1 MTTNRD
7 GILYVCERMEWYW
20 NLSNVQFEE
29 SVVDIRSLIGL
40 RDRLEEHIIDLYKAL
55 LLYQIKSVLSYY
67 RNQGLDFLRNLFKSD
82 DWDGSLESVKDAENI
97 FRQDLAEYNEQL
109 KMTYIKRKLHQ
120 NLREEDRL
128 ILDWL
133 TKTTYG
139 PKQTDNFS
147 RRQKGTGRWLLESD
161 EFLKWRVEAKQTLF
175 CPGIP
180 GAGKTVLT
188 STVVDDLRT
197 KFRNDDSVGIA
208 YLYCEFN
215 RQDQKPIDLLLSLL
229 RQLIQR
235 RPPVPENLKS
245 LYEQHSKDDTK
256 LSFGEVLQILEFI
269 VHTYSRAF
277 IIIDALDECQVSEG
291 GRNKFLLEI
300 FNLQTKT
307 GANVFA
313 TSRPIPDIVHEFEKQ
328 KSISLPVRASN
339 EDIRTYLDPRMSELP
354 LFVQY
359 SPPLQEEIKTAIL
372 EAADGMYVLC
382 HTLYEN

>member
-1 MTTNRD
+1 MLSSLEILKAPADETTTNRD
-7 GILYVCERMEWYW
+7 GIVYVCERMEWYW
-20 NLSNVQFEE
+20 NLSNIQFEE
-29 SVVDIRSLIGL
+29 NVVDIRSLVGL
-40 RDRLEEHIIDLYKAL
+40 RDRLEKHIIDLYKAL

-67 RNQGLDFLRNLFKSD
+67 RNQGFDFLRNLFKSD
-82 DWDGSLESVKDAENI
+82 DWDGSLKSVRDAEDI
-97 FRQDLAEYNEQL
+97 FRQDLAVYNEQL
-109 KMTYIKRKLHQ
+109 KMS
-120 NLREEDRL
+120 
-128 ILDWL
+128 
-133 TKTTYG
+133 KTTYG
-139 PKQTDNFS
+139 PEQTDNFS

-161 EFLKWRVEAKQTLF
+161 EFLKWIVETKQTLF
-175 CPGIP
+175 CPGMP

-188 STVVDDLRT
+188 STVVKDLST
-197 KFRNDDSVGIA
+197 MFRNDDSVGIA
-208 YLYCEFN
+208 YLYCEFK
-215 RQDQKPIDLLLSLL
+215 RQNDQKPIDLLLSLL
-229 RQLIQR
+229 RQLIQK
-235 RPPVPENLKS
+235 RPPVPENFKS
-245 LYEQHSKDDTK
+245 LYEQHNKD
-256 LSFGEVLQILEFI
+256 
-269 VHTYSRAF
+269 YSRTF

-291 GRNKFLLEI
+291 GRSKFLSEI

-354 LFVQY
+354 LFVQD

>member
-1 MTTNRD
+1 
-7 GILYVCERMEWYW
+7 
-20 NLSNVQFEE
+20 
-29 SVVDIRSLIGL
+29 
-40 RDRLEEHIIDLYKAL
+40 
-55 LLYQIKSVLSYY
+55 
-67 RNQGLDFLRNLFKSD
+67 LRNLFKSD
-82 DWDGSLESVKDAENI
+82 DWDGSLKSVQDAENI
-97 FRQDLAEYNEQL
+97 FRQDLAVYNDQT
-109 KMTYIKRKLHQ
+109 KMFYFNRKLRQ
-120 NLREEDRL
+120 DLREEDKL

-161 EFLKWRVEAKQTLF
+161 EFLKWRVETKQTLF
-175 CPGIP
+175 CTGMP

-188 STVVDDLRT
+188 STVVNDLST
-197 KFRNDDSVGIA
+197 MFRNDDSVGIA

-215 RQDQKPIDLLLSLL
+215 RQNDQKAIDLLLSLL

-256 LSFGEVLQILEFI
+256 PSFGEVSQILEFI

-291 GRNKFLLEI
+291 GRNKFLSEI
-300 FNLQTKT
+300 FDLQTKT
-307 GANVFA
+307 GVNVFA
-313 TSRPIPDIVHEFEKQ
+313 TSRPIPDIIHEFGKQ
-328 KSISLPVRASN
+328 KGISLPVRASD
-339 EDIRTYLDPRMSELP
+339 EDIRTYLDPRMLELP
-354 LFVQY
+354 LFVRR
-359 SPPLQEEIKTAIL
+359 SPSLQEKIKTAVL

-382 HTLYEN
+382 HTLYKD

>member
-1 MTTNRD
+1 
-7 GILYVCERMEWYW
+7 MEWYW

-29 SVVDIRSLIGL
+29 NVVDIRSLIGL
-40 RDRLEEHIIDLYKAL
+40 RNRLEEHIIDLYKAL

-82 DWDGSLESVKDAENI
+82 DWDGSLESVQDAEDI
-97 FRQDLAEYNEQL
+97 FRQDLAVYNEQL
-109 KMTYIKRKLHQ
+109 KMSYIKRKLRQ
-120 NLREEDRL
+120 NLRKEDRL

-188 STVVDDLRT
+188 STVVNDLKT

-235 RPPVPENLKS
+235 QPPVPENLKS

-256 LSFGEVLQILEFI
+256 LSFGEVSQILEFI

-313 TSRPIPDIVHEFEKQ
+313 TSRPIPDIIYEFEKQ
-328 KSISLPVRASN
+328 KSISLPVRASD
-339 EDIRTYLDPRMSELP
+339 EDIRTYLDPRMLELP
-354 LFVQY
+354 SFVRR
-359 SPPLQEEIKTAIL
+359 SPSLQEKIKTAVL

-382 HTLYEN
+382 HTLYKD

>member
-1 MTTNRD
+1 
-7 GILYVCERMEWYW
+7 MEWYW

-29 SVVDIRSLIGL
+29 NVVDIRSLVGL
-40 RDRLEEHIIDLYKAL
+40 RDRLEEHIIDLYEAL

-82 DWDGSLESVKDAENI
+82 DWDGSLKSVQDAEDI
-97 FRQDLAEYNEQL
+97 FRQDLAVYNEQL
-109 KMTYIKRKLHQ
+109 KMSYIKRKLRQ
-120 NLREEDRL
+120 NHREEDRL

-147 RRQKGTGRWLLESD
+147 RRQKGTGRWLLESN

-188 STVVDDLRT
+188 STVVNDLST
-197 KFRNDDSVGIA
+197 KFRNDDSIGIA

-215 RQDQKPIDLLLSLL
+215 RQNDQKPIDLLLSLL

-256 LSFGEVLQILEFI
+256 PSFSEVSQILEFI

-291 GRNKFLLEI
+291 GRNKFLSEI
-300 FNLQTKT
+300 FDLQTKT
-307 GANVFA
+307 GVNVFA
-313 TSRPIPDIVHEFEKQ
+313 TSRPIPDIIHEFGKQ
-328 KSISLPVRASN
+328 KSISLPVRASD
-339 EDIRTYLDPRMSELP
+339 EDIRTYLDPRMLELP
-354 LFVQY
+354 LFVRR
-359 SPPLQEEIKTAIL
+359 SPSLQKKIKTAVL

-382 HTLYEN
+382 HTLYID